1 MGLTVAYRY
10 DPSSDKR
17 RLDPSENGSFSELG
31 KDTPCFSQMLDG
43 KRAFSPTFIKKAKDH
58 FSATDMMAIRVKL
71 RVASNLG
78 NKFLNRRTPN
88 E

>member
-1 MGLTVAYRY
+1 M
-10 DPSSDKR
+10 
-17 RLDPSENGSFSELG
+17 G
-31 KDTPCFSQMLDG
+31 KDASCFSQMLNG
-43 KRAFSPTFIKKAKDH
+43 KGTFSPTFEKKAKDH
-58 FSATDMMAIRVKL
+58 FSATDMMTIRVKL